1 MKIYEYKNGRV
12 TKKTVKEYLQTKNI
26 NYRILKDLHFLFTVI
41 SLVFILLSIVIAFS
55 VISVVF
61 YSGSTFLSISIDIIA
76 VLSSGYLIVFL
87 WSKYKKDLLKLKSG

>member
-1 MKIYEYKNGRV
+1 MKIFEYKNGKV

-26 NYRILKDLHFLFTVI
+26 NYRILKDLHFLFAAI
-41 SLVFILLSIVIAFS
+41 SIVFILLSIVIAFS

-76 VLSSGYLIVFL
+76 VLSSVYLIVFL

>member
-76 VLSSGYLIVFL
+76 VLSSVYLIVFL